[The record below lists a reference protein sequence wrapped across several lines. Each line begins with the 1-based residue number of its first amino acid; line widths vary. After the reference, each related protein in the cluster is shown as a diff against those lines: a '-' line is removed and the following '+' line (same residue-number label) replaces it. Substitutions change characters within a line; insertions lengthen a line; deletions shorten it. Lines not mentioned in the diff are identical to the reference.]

1 MFGSHSDLSGRGIT
15 TIPDQQSSSAGVYRP
30 LGGSRTR
37 SIGGSSDC
45 SSSSLT
51 SAPPQQNSEFSRHN
65 SLRESSHSRVSQ
77 SSVFSSRQPSCDS
90 ADALNY
96 SVHGPLVPTESGLRP
111 RSIACMQRSGSSNS
125 LRNNSFH
132 QTDPRYY
139 SLAAPSSINN
149 RMEGHESFVH
159 SMDERMLNSAARGG
173 SYQRPHPHHRP
184 PTQEELEPEDLSLTR
199 KIKPSDPEYR
209 KVAENLMSCSPQPP
223 PEDATNRLGGESET
237 QTRKGSLD
245 AMEEQQK
252 KRGVGHIKQYMLAS
266 FRSKQD
272 NRRPL
277 TPG

>member
-1 MFGSHSDLSGRGIT
+1 
-15 TIPDQQSSSAGVYRP
+15 
-30 LGGSRTR
+30 
-37 SIGGSSDC
+37 
-45 SSSSLT
+45 
-51 SAPPQQNSEFSRHN
+51 
-65 SLRESSHSRVSQ
+65 
-77 SSVFSSRQPSCDS
+77 
-90 ADALNY
+90 
-96 SVHGPLVPTESGLRP
+96 
-111 RSIACMQRSGSSNS
+111 
-125 LRNNSFH
+125 
-132 QTDPRYY
+132 
-139 SLAAPSSINN
+139 
-149 RMEGHESFVH
+149 
-159 SMDERMLNSAARGG
+159 MLNSAARGG

-184 PTQEELEPEDLSLTR
+184 PTQEEPEPEDLSLTI